1 MAETDI
7 HPLPTSVAN
16 DTKVSSYNKHIGSK
30 LGDPARRLLE
40 TYSKISSD
48 EIEKHVYAIVCPLP
62 PFHRHAHENVQRDEA
77 WEVWPYRCI
86 GQFRFLD
93 LSISHYPHYPA
104 ILERLKKGDQNFL
117 DLGCCFGQDLC

>member
-7 HPLPTSVAN
+7 HLLQTSVAN

-77 WEVWPYRCI
+77 WEV
-86 GQFRFLD
+86 
-93 LSISHYPHYPA
+93 
-104 ILERLKKGDQNFL
+104 
-117 DLGCCFGQDLC
+117 

>member
-7 HPLPTSVAN
+7 HPLQTSVAN

-48 EIEKHVYAIVCPLP
+48 EIEKHVYAI
-62 PFHRHAHENVQRDEA
+62 RDEA
-77 WEVWPYRCI
+77 WKVWLYPCI

-93 LSISHYPHYPA
+93 LSISQSPHYPA
-104 ILERLKKGDQNFL
+104 IL
-117 DLGCCFGQDLC
+117 